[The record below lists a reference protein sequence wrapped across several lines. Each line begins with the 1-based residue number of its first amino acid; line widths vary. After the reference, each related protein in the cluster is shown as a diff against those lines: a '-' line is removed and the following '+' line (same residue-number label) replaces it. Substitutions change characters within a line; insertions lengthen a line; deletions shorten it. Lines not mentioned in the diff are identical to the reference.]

1 MNTHI
6 PLDIK
11 NETCYSR
18 KIFDLFD
25 KSTYKVQVNYLF
37 WDNKTKQIIK
47 IGSSRPNGINT
58 YYRSIHAEITAIK
71 QYGIC
76 KNKNIVIIIWKFD
89 IYKYFLPCY
98 SCLTCTKT
106 INKYNFNR
114 IIFTIKN
121 NKLVSSIINN
131 PEICFGL
138 QLKYNNK

>member
-25 KSTYKVQVNYLF
+25 KSSYKVQVNYLF
-37 WDNKTKQIIK
+37 WDEKTKQIIK
-47 IGSSRPNGINT
+47 IGSSRPNGINS

-71 QYGIC
+71 QYGLFQ
-76 KNKNIVIIIWKFD
+76 NKKIKIIIWKFD
-89 IYKYFLPCY
+89 ISKNFLPCY

-106 INKYNFNR
+106 INKYNFNN
-114 IIFTIKN
+114 IIFTIKD

-131 PEICFGL
+131 PVICFGL
-138 QLKYNNK
+138 QLKYNKT

>member
-1 MNTHI
+1 MNTYI

-11 NETCYSR
+11 NETCYSK
-18 KIFDLFD
+18 KIFDLFNIL
-25 KSTYKVQVNYLF
+25 SYKVQINYLF
-37 WDNKTKQIIK
+37 FDKKTKQILK
-47 IGSSRPNGINT
+47 IGCSRPNGINT
-58 YYRSIHAEITAIK
+58 YHRSIHAEIIAIK
-71 QYGIC
+71 QYSIY
-76 KNKNIVIIIWKFD
+76 KNKKIVIIIWKFD
-89 IYKYFLPCY
+89 RNKNFLPCY

-106 INKYNFNR
+106 INKYKFNR